1 MLRVYLGWRFKAKIT
16 LTTRTRLLA
25 APPLGEGPFWLGMN
39 GVLGAEGMAPGRYP
53 ADLYDRT
60 GLLHRAGARKPQQ
73 GNRRVTY
80 KFD

>member
-39 GVLGAEGMAPGRYP
+39 GVLGAEEEGSRTISRRPLR
-53 ADLYDRT
+53 RT
-60 GLLHRAGARKPQQ
+60 GLLHRAGARDTTTRKPTCYVQ
-73 GNRRVTY
+73 V
-80 KFD
+80 